1 MTIVSPSTIPQSIY
15 RHCLLKS
22 YLPVARIFSLIL
34 WDISTFLVCRNKG
47 ENNSNFRLFKATIL
61 Y

>member
-22 YLPVARIFSLIL
+22 YLPVARIF
-34 WDISTFLVCRNKG
+34 F
-47 ENNSNFRLFKATIL
+47 SNFMGYFHFFSVQKQR
-61 Y
+61 